1 MLVWNQ
7 YPVFKSGQEK
17 LDEYVKKNG
26 MVSKPKPKKN
36 KGDKSKP
43 TTETQ
48 TSSTEAGQVRGMG
61 RKTLDIKMGALTCA
75 RLGKV
80 DLNAKSREG
89 ECEDEDRTP
98 TSKAGSQAVPE
109 PDSPVVPRRL
119 FCSQLLTEEQ
129 KTGKVKR
136 TPTPARV
143 EGYHVSSLLKRQQ
156 LVAAHFS

>member
-1 MLVWNQ
+1 MLVWDP

-26 MVSKPKPKKN
+26 AVSKPKPKKN

-48 TSSTEAGQVRGMG
+48 TSSNEVGQVRGIG
-61 RKTLDIKMGALTCA
+61 RKTLDIKMVALTCA

-80 DLNAKSREG
+80 DLNTKSG
-89 ECEDEDRTP
+89 EEESEDGDKTP
-98 TSKAGSQAVPE
+98 TSKAGTQAVPE

-119 FCSQLLTEEQ
+119 FCSQLVTEEQ

-136 TPTPARV
+136 IATPARV
-143 EGYHVSSLLKRQQ
+143 GGNGVPSLVKQPPLES
-156 LVAAHFS
+156 AHF